1 MDRPDWGLL
10 VLDKPV
16 GLSSHAAA
24 RRAQRALG
32 AARAGHAGTLDPAA
46 SGVLLVGL
54 GRATRLLEYLT
65 GHDKAYRARVRLG
78 RVTDT
83 LDREGRLLEQR
94 PVPPLDDERIEAA
107 LAGLRGPQ
115 LQVPPAFSAVKQ
127 GGERLYRRA
136 RRGEDVRPDPRPVT
150 VHRLDL
156 VKRDGPDLVLDVVC
170 SKGTYVRSV
179 ARDLGEALGTG
190 ATLWELVRTRS
201 GPFGLEDAVSL
212 AEVEDRGPAAWD
224 RVLPAARM
232 VTGLPRVSV
241 DARELALLADGR
253 PVERGVSPG
262 GDAAAV
268 FGPDGDLVAVARPD
282 GPLLR
287 PAKVFAR
294 C

>member
-1 MDRPDWGLL
+1 MGRPDWGLL
-10 VLDKPV
+10 VLDKPA
-16 GLSSHAAA
+16 GPSSHAAA

-54 GRATRLLEYLT
+54 GKATRLLEYLT

-83 LDREGRLLEQR
+83 LDREGRLLEQQ

-156 VKRDGPDLVLDVVC
+156 VERDGPDLVLDVVC

-212 AEVEDRGPAAWD
+212 AEVEDRGPDAWD
-224 RVLPAARM
+224 RVLPASRM
-232 VTGLPRVSV
+232 VDGLPRVSV
-241 DARELALLADGR
+241 DDRELALLADGR
-253 PVERGVSPG
+253 PVERDAPAG
-262 GDAAAV
+262 GEAAAA
-268 FGPDGDLVAVARPD
+268 FGPDGDLVAVVRPD

-287 PAKVFAR
+287 PAKVFVR